1 MVLKVSNLKSI
12 FSWNSIFQKMN
23 EILDKILPYE
33 ASFYFTFENCKQK
46 DTESIVKN
54 QNLFNKPYYIFLNS
68 TLWDWKLEWK
78 HLVTQHKRFL
88 RLQLESG
95 TILIHSTRTNSCRA
109 STPIW
114 GVTSQVKLPSYPWF
128 FSDGLLYSTCL
139 KIMDIK
145 NLSSSTSGATRILDR
160 GYGQRLNLHSKLFFY
175 IFQNILLFLNCIQK
189 DT

>member
-1 MVLKVSNLKSI
+1 
-12 FSWNSIFQKMN
+12 MN

-54 QNLFNKPYYIFLNS
+54 QNLFNKQYYIFLNS

-109 STPIW
+109 STPI
-114 GVTSQVKLPSYPWF
+114 
-128 FSDGLLYSTCL
+128 
-139 KIMDIK
+139 
-145 NLSSSTSGATRILDR
+145 
-160 GYGQRLNLHSKLFFY
+160 
-175 IFQNILLFLNCIQK
+175 
-189 DT
+189 